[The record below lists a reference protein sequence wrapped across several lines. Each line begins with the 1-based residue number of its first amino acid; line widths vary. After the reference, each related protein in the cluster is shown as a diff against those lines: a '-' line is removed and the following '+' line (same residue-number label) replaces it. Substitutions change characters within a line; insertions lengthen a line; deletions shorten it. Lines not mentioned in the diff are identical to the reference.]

1 MTVYKSF
8 NQALFPYAYGL
19 GLSNNATTPN
29 TKLDVAAGSV
39 LDSSKTFQ
47 LNLDASVTINAA
59 VNGLN
64 GLDTGSLAASKLYY
78 VYLIAG
84 TSSGYVPGAMISL
97 SSTPLMPYG
106 YDAYAVI
113 GYVATGAGST
123 FLKGYWTDDKSSL
136 RTFMYDAPQA
146 TAITAGNATSY
157 TAIDLSALVPAV
169 ANTPVFV
176 DSALTPSAASQT
188 LKLQPAAGTGDA
200 VTITGQ
206 VNAVIVSSQ
215 SLVMATLASGLP
227 KVNYKVSNAGAAAA
241 VSVGGYQFAI

>member
-1 MTVYKSF
+1 MATYKSY

-29 TKLDVAAGSV
+29 TKLDVAVGSI
-39 LDSSKTFQ
+39 LNSTKEFQ
-47 LNLDASVTINAA
+47 INLDVAITIDATK
-59 VNGLN
+59 NGLN
-64 GLDTGSLAASKLYY
+64 GLDTGSLAASTLYY
-78 VYLIAG
+78 VFAVSDPQSYNI
-84 TSSGYVPGAMISL
+84 PGAMISA

-106 YDAYAVI
+106 YSAWALI
-113 GYVATGAGST
+113 GYVATDGASH

-146 TAITAGNATSY
+146 TASTAGNATNY

-169 ANTPVFV
+169 ANTPVYI

-188 LKLQPAAGTGDA
+188 LKLQPAAGTGDM

-206 VNAVIVSSQ
+206 VNAVVVSSQ
-215 SLVMATLASGLP
+215 DLVIATLASGAP
-227 KVNYKVSNAGAAAA
+227 KINYKVSNAGAAAA
-241 VSVGGYQFAI
+241 INVGGYQFAI

>member
-29 TKLDVAAGSV
+29 TKLDVAVGSI

-47 LNLDASVTINAA
+47 LNLDSAVTIDATVTG
-59 VNGLN
+59 VNGLDQ
-64 GLDTGSLAASKLYY
+64 GALAASKLYY

-84 TSSGYVPGAMISL
+84 PATGAATGAMLSL
-97 SSTPLMPYG
+97 SATPLMPYG
-106 YDAYAVI
+106 YSAYAVI

-157 TAIDLSALVPAV
+157 TAVDLSAFVPAV

-241 VSVGGYQFAI
+241 INVGGYQFAI

>member
-1 MTVYKSF
+1 MTVYKSY

-29 TKLDVAAGSV
+29 TKLDVAVGSI

-47 LNLDASVTINAA
+47 LNLDVAVTIDATK
-59 VNGLN
+59 NGLN

-78 VYLIAG
+78 VYVIADPQAYN
-84 TSSGYVPGAMISL
+84 TPGCMISL
-97 SSTPLMPYG
+97 SSTPLLPYG
-106 YDAYAVI
+106 YSAYAVI

-157 TAIDLSALVPAV
+157 TAIDLSAFVPAV

-188 LKLQPAAGTGDA
+188 LKLQPAAGTGDM
-200 VTITGQ
+200 VTLTGQ
-206 VNAVIVSSQ
+206 VNAVVVSSQ
-215 SLVMATLASGLP
+215 DLVIATLASSLP
-227 KVNYKVSNAGAAAA
+227 KINYKVSNAGAAAA
-241 VSVGGYQFAI
+241 INVGGYQFAI

>member
-1 MTVYKSF
+1 MATYKSY

-29 TKLDVAAGSV
+29 TKLDVAVGSI
-39 LDSSKTFQ
+39 LNSSKEFQ
-47 LNLDASVTINAA
+47 INLDTAVTIDATT
-59 VNGLN
+59 NGLN
-64 GLDTGSLAASKLYY
+64 GLDTGSLAASTLYY
-78 VYLIAG
+78 VFVVSDPQAYNI
-84 TSSGYVPGAMISL
+84 PGAMISA

-106 YDAYAVI
+106 YSAWALI

-157 TAIDLSALVPAV
+157 TAIDLSAFVPAV

-188 LKLQPAAGTGDA
+188 LKLQPAAGTGDM

-206 VNAVIVSSQ
+206 VAAVVVSSQ
-215 SLVMATLASGLP
+215 SLVMATLASGDP
-227 KVNYKVSNAGAAAA
+227 KINYKVSNAGAAAA
-241 VSVGGYQFAI
+241 INVAGYQFAI

>member
-1 MTVYKSF
+1 MTTYKSY

-29 TKLDVAAGSV
+29 TKLDVAVGSI

-47 LNLDASVTINAA
+47 LNLDVAVTIDASV
-59 VNGLN
+59 VGLN
-64 GLDTGSLAASKLYY
+64 GIDTGALAASTLYKVFLVADPQSY
-78 VYLIAG
+78 NV
-84 TSSGYVPGAMISL
+84 TGAIISA
-97 SSTPLMPYG
+97 SSTPVLPYG
-106 YDAYAVI
+106 YGAYALI
-113 GYVATGAGST
+113 GYVATDGASH

-146 TAITAGNATSY
+146 TAITAGNAVAY

-169 ANTPVFV
+169 ANIPVYV

-188 LKLQPAAGTGDA
+188 LKLQPAAGTGDM

-206 VNAVIVSSQ
+206 VNAVVVSSQ
-215 SLVMATLASGLP
+215 DLVIATLVAGLP

-241 VSVGGYQFAI
+241 INVGGYQFAI